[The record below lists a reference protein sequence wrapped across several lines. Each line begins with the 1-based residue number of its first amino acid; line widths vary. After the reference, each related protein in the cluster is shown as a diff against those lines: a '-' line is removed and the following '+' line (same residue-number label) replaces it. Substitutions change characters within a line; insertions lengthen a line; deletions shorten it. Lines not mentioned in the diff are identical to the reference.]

1 MKIATSATAAIL
13 AAFAFSA
20 PVQAAPAS
28 IAGDWKTN
36 DGRAIV
42 TFAKC
47 GNAMCGRITRFLV
60 PEPAGGARDTENPKK
75 KLRNRKLM
83 NARIFWGL
91 TSDGNS
97 YEGKGYSPE
106 DGQYFNADVRRSGN
120 RLKVKGCV
128 LLFCKTVNFTKA

>member
-1 MKIATSATAAIL
+1 MKFIHTATASIL
-13 AAFAFSA
+13 AALAFAT
-20 PVQAAPAS
+20 PGQAAPAS

-75 KLRNRKLM
+75 DLRGRKLM
-83 NARIFWGL
+83 NTRIFWGL
-91 TSDGNS
+91 TPDRNS
-97 YEGKGYSPE
+97 FDGKGYSPE

-120 RLKVKGCV
+120 QLKIKGCV